1 MNKTNQVSKHK
12 LKLLSDKKQNVSLMQ
27 FHTAYA
33 LRVDDKV
40 VGSIGAGLNILL
52 GVLKGDSSE
61 DVKKLVTKIVNL
73 RIFQD
78 ENNKMN
84 LSLLDIK
91 GEALIISQ
99 FTLAGNIKKGR
110 RPSFDN
116 SENPEIAKKL
126 YEEFVKE
133 ISVFYIKT
141 QTGEFGATMDV
152 EIHNDGP
159 VTFIVD
165 SEEL

>member
-1 MNKTNQVSKHK
+1 MKCVVQRVSSSK
-12 LKLLSDKKQNVSLMQ
+12 V
-27 FHTAYA
+27 T
-33 LRVDDKV
+33 VDDRV
-40 VGSIGAGLNILL
+40 IGSIGKGLNILL
-52 GVLKGDSSE
+52 GVLKDDSSE

-84 LSLLDIK
+84 LSLLDVQ
-91 GEALIISQ
+91 GEALVISQ

-116 SENPEIAKKL
+116 SENPEIAKVM
-126 YEEFVKE
+126 YEEFARELSKYDV
-133 ISVFYIKT
+133 KT
-141 QTGEFGATMDV
+141 QTGEFGAMMDV

-159 VTFIVD
+159 VTFMLD
-165 SEEL
+165 SKEF